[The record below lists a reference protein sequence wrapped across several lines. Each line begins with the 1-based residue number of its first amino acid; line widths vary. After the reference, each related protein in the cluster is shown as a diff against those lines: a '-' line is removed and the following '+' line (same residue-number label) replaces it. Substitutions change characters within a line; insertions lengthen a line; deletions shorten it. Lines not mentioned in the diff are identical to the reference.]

1 MRRMQL
7 ARTPRQMAAILRRAR
22 RQAGLT
28 QAQLAQQAGLRT
40 ATVSALERG
49 AAGPRLDTLLA
60 VMAVLKLDL
69 AVLPRA
75 MSPPAQDVFG

>member
-1 MRRMQL
+1 MGWMQL

-40 ATVSALERG
+40 ATVSALEQG

-69 AVLPRA
+69 AVQPRA